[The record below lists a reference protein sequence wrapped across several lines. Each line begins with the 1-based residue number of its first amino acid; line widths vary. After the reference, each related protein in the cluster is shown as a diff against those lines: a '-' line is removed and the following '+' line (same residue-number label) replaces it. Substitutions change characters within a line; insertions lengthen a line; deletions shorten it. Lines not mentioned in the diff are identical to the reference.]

1 MTSLSKNSCL
11 FSRDEKGE
19 LLPIEVELESLEDK
33 PKIKILPLTKG
44 ALNKLFIEQAKGTDQ
59 DAELIL
65 KHCKEPSFT
74 EDELKHMKPK
84 IMTAIITAILA
95 ASLDVSQQSL
105 NEKTIKS
112 IEDNQKKTNF
122 GK

>member
-44 ALNKLFIEQAKGTDQ
+44 ALNFEALQRTFLYGRRT
-59 DAELIL
+59 
-65 KHCKEPSFT
+65 
-74 EDELKHMKPK
+74 
-84 IMTAIITAILA
+84 
-95 ASLDVSQQSL
+95 
-105 NEKTIKS
+105 
-112 IEDNQKKTNF
+112 
-122 GK
+122 